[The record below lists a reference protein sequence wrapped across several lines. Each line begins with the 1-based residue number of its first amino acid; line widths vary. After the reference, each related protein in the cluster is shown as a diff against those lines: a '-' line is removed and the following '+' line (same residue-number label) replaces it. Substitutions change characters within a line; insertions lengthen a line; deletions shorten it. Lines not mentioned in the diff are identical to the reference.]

1 MSLTDLFRKA
11 RGACQCSQQSQWAE
25 IAPIDQPAAQ
35 STAISTAQPVDQGA
49 GVEFATDDQT
59 RGIARSIDVSHL
71 PPPLPMV
78 RILET
83 LRALGAGETL
93 LVHHTRRPIHLYPK
107 LDALGCTHETTE
119 VAPGKIQVRITNPP
133 ARP

>member
-1 MSLTDLFRKA
+1 VTSPLP
-11 RGACQCSQQSQWAE
+11 G
-25 IAPIDQPAAQ
+25 
-35 STAISTAQPVDQGA
+35 
-49 GVEFATDDQT
+49 
-59 RGIARSIDVSHL
+59 DVSRVLDVSRL

-83 LRALGAGETL
+83 LRELGAGETL
-93 LVHHTRRPIHLYPK
+93 LVRHTRRPIHLYPK

-119 VAPGKIQVRITNPP
+119 PQAGKIEVRITNPA

>member
-1 MSLTDLFRKA
+1 MPLSDLFRTA
-11 RGACQCSQQSQWAE
+11 RAACGCSQRGQWAA
-25 IAPIDQPAAQ
+25 IAPIEQPDAEAL
-35 STAISTAQPVDQGA
+35 TERGA
-49 GVEFATDDQT
+49 ENAT
-59 RGIARSIDVSHL
+59 RSIDVSHL

-83 LRALGAGETL
+83 LRGLGPGETL